1 MTNQDSDPFDRV
13 YRQDPSIVARQIAGE
28 MLLVPIR
35 QNVGDLESI
44 YLLNE
49 TALFAWQ
56 RFDGST
62 TLADI
67 RHQLTEAFDVDEQQA
82 GQDLLELVVNLERVG
97 ALVRA

>member
-1 MTNQDSDPFDRV
+1 MSSQALSPLDQV
-13 YRQDPSIVARQIAGE
+13 YRKDPSIVARQIAGE

-56 RFDGST
+56 RFDGSA

-67 RHQLTEAFDVDEQQA
+67 RSQITQAFDVPELQA
-82 GQDLLELVVNLERVG
+82 GQDLLELAADLERVG